1 MMGAF
6 SNYKGEKMR
15 NNSDCKFLDIRETQI
30 AIKSLKDFFQ
40 RDLANTLNLTRVSA
54 PLFVRPETGLND
66 NLSGKEKAV
75 DFKIR
80 KYDMNVE
87 IVQSLAKWKR
97 HALKKYGFK
106 DYEGIYT
113 DMNAI
118 RPDEEFDEIHS
129 VYVDQWDWEKIIKK
143 EDRTESYLH
152 YIVKEIY
159 SVFLRTE
166 SFINTIYPYCLSPK
180 LPKSIY
186 FITTEELLERYP
198 DKSPK
203 EREYAICKEKKAVF
217 LQGIGENLKNGQP
230 HDSRSPDYDDWTL
243 NGDIL
248 VWNPTTQN
256 VLELSS
262 MGIRVDESRLKI
274 QSELSGTCDRLGQ
287 AYHKAL
293 LNYELPYTV
302 GGGIGQSRLCMF
314 FLERKHIAEVQASV
328 WTDEFL
334 EEARMRGIQV
344 L

>member
-1 MMGAF
+1 
-6 SNYKGEKMR
+6 MR

-30 AIKSLKDFFQ
+30 AIKSLKDYFQ

-75 DFKIR
+75 EFDIR
-80 KYDMNVE
+80 KYNMKVE

-97 HALKKYGFK
+97 YALKKYGF
-106 DYEGIYT
+106 DTYEGLYT

-152 YIVKEIY
+152 YIVREIY

-166 SFINTIYPYCLSPK
+166 SFINNTYPHCLSPK
-180 LPKSIY
+180 LPKDIY
-186 FITTEELLERYP
+186 FITTEDLLKKYP
-198 DKSPK
+198 DKTPK
-203 EREYAICKEKKAVF
+203 EREYEICKAKKAVF
-217 LQGIGENLKNGQP
+217 LQGIGGKLENGEA
-230 HDSRSPDYDDWTL
+230 HDLRSPDYDDWTL
-243 NGDIL
+243 NGDLL
-248 VWNPTTQN
+248 VWNPATQN

-262 MGIRVDESRLKI
+262 MGIRVDEDRLLK
-274 QSELSGTCDRLGQ
+274 QSELTNTCDRLDQ
-287 AYHKAL
+287 TYHKAL
-293 LNYELPYTV
+293 LNHELPYTV

-334 EEARMRGIQV
+334 EEAKMLGIQI